1 MQPEQ
6 RRFSIRYSI
15 VAMIVLLL
23 IEAYLFAPHPET
35 LAYSDFIKL
44 VKAGKVSDV
53 TLSNQTIGGTL
64 AANGLEAVSCRSA
77 RARPGSTSSKP
88 PACPSTTWPASTRRG
103 RSSWRSSIS

>member
-1 MQPEQ
+1 MTTQPQE

-44 VKAGKVSDV
+44 VIAGKVSDV
-53 TLSNQTIGGTL
+53 TLSPPPVADTVPPFFHSAGGAGEFL
-64 AANGLEAVSCRSA
+64 A
-77 RARPGSTSSKP
+77 
-88 PACPSTTWPASTRRG
+88 
-103 RSSWRSSIS
+103 